1 MGGEEREL
9 ARERLSVVQRRGRG
23 EADPLLFPHATRSIH
38 EEPKMQSVE
47 EFLAYAIN
55 VETEAASRFGQLADA
70 MEACGNRDVGK
81 LFRRLSDYSRLH
93 LADARARS
101 GFREIPKMKTE
112 DFVWPGLE
120 SPETAAIWAAD
131 PFIGREQALEIALDA
146 ETAGYEYY
154 KNVLDTTSDPEI
166 KALAKE
172 FVEEEAGHVAE
183 LRKWI
188 AAHKAGQTMS
198 AD

>member
-1 MGGEEREL
+1 
-9 ARERLSVVQRRGRG
+9 
-23 EADPLLFPHATRSIH
+23 
-38 EEPKMQSVE
+38 MQSVE

-55 VETEAASRFGQLADA
+55 VETEAASRFGQLADV
-70 MEACGNRDVGK
+70 MEACGNREVAK

-101 GFREIPKMKTE
+101 GFREIPKMKSE
-112 DFVWPGLE
+112 DFVWPGME

-154 KNVLDTTSDPEI
+154 KNVLETTSDPEI

-188 AAHKAGQTMS
+188 VAHKAGQS
-198 AD
+198 LPAD